1 MNIDFSLVLAILVF
15 VTGIIWSVDHF
26 FFARKRQQQTEDAK
40 DPLVVEYAKFLF
52 PVVAIVF
59 VLRGFIAE
67 PFRIPSGSMLPT
79 LEVGDFILVNKFSYG
94 LRVPVLNYKLIEID
108 DPKRGDVVVFRYPE
122 DPSIDYIKRVIGL
135 PGDKIAYYNKTL
147 YVNGDPQTQVP
158 KGSYEVQHYGR
169 FARLQEN
176 LNNIEHDILIN
187 QYIATADATYEVP
200 AGHYFVMGDNRDNSR
215 DSRYWGFVPNKN
227 LVGRAFLVW
236 MNWGR
241 GNGLSWERIG
251 TVIK

>member
-15 VTGIIWSVDHF
+15 VTGIIWAVDHF
-26 FFARKRQQQTEDAK
+26 LFAKKRQQQVEQVK
-40 DPLVVEYAKFLF
+40 DPIVVEYAKFLF

-79 LEVGDFILVNKFSYG
+79 LEVGDFILVNKSSYG
-94 LRVPVLNYKLIEID
+94 IRIPVLNYKLIEID

-147 YVNGDPQTQVP
+147 YVNGDPQTQVA
-158 KGSYEVQHYGR
+158 KGSYEVQHYGQ
-169 FARLQEN
+169 FARLQEK
-176 LNNIEHDILIN
+176 LNNIEHDILLN
-187 QYIATADATYEVP
+187 QYIANPDMTYEVP

-215 DSRYWGFVPNKN
+215 DSRVWGFVPDEN
-227 LVGRAFLVW
+227 LVGRAFFVW
-236 MNWGR
+236 MNWGG
-241 GNGLSWERIG
+241 GNGLSWRRIG